1 MKKTGSF
8 DIDSTSQKGS
18 MIKKSLPGIL
28 VSLII
33 IGVLLYFVD
42 FDELLTS
49 FRNVSAIL
57 LVEIFLL
64 QTIAFVFRS
73 LAWRV
78 ILDGEPSLAQ
88 GFWTITEGYLLNLL
102 PLRLGEL
109 GRAVIMG
116 GIVRRSPFYVFSTV
130 LLERLFDVIITLIML
145 ISTVPLLSGSSFS
158 VSTYY
163 ILFAVILI
171 GLVVVFLI
179 TRNQASFLKLLS
191 RILKPDSKI
200 GLFVLPKIQSL
211 LGGMEILSN
220 PRKFYKW
227 LFWIFMTWCCWW
239 LTLIIGMRFFFPQL
253 PIWASFFTQSIGA
266 LGGAI
271 PSAPAGLGV
280 VEGAYVFALSLFNIN
295 QSRALAFG
303 LLMHAIGILTPMIWG
318 IIGFS
323 IQGQKFSEVFKG
335 LQNTDLSEKGN

>member
-42 FDELLTS
+42 FNELLTS

-163 ILFAVILI
+163 ILFL
-171 GLVVVFLI
+171 
-179 TRNQASFLKLLS
+179 
-191 RILKPDSKI
+191 
-200 GLFVLPKIQSL
+200 
-211 LGGMEILSN
+211 
-220 PRKFYKW
+220 
-227 LFWIFMTWCCWW
+227 
-239 LTLIIGMRFFFPQL
+239 
-253 PIWASFFTQSIGA
+253 
-266 LGGAI
+266 
-271 PSAPAGLGV
+271 
-280 VEGAYVFALSLFNIN
+280 
-295 QSRALAFG
+295 
-303 LLMHAIGILTPMIWG
+303 
-318 IIGFS
+318 
-323 IQGQKFSEVFKG
+323 
-335 LQNTDLSEKGN
+335 